1 MPRDVMGNAER
12 GLVGVF
18 GFAIVKGLLGG
29 KLRVAREGRLEW
41 KMAMEVK
48 IRQAHHVVVS
58 VIGTRRTFLR
68 KNLGA
73 GSPQAI

>member
-29 KLRVAREGRLEW
+29 KLRVVREGRLEW
-41 KMAMEVK
+41 KMAMEMK
-48 IRQAHHVVVS
+48 IRQAHVVVS
-58 VIGTRRTFLR
+58 VIGTQRTFLR

-73 GSPQAI
+73 RSPQSS